1 MLKAELSA
9 GKMGVKIDSLI
20 CGNPTS
26 KIIISNDGTFTQGLL
41 DCPGELFQASGELA
55 GLSGRYTYEFSQ
67 EEALLHLDFV

>member
-26 KIIISNDGTFTQGLL
+26 KIIISNDGTVFRVFFMIFLL
-41 DCPGELFQASGELA
+41 KSLI
-55 GLSGRYTYEFSQ
+55 
-67 EEALLHLDFV
+67 